1 MARNNSKARP
11 VSRVKAKSVR
21 HSKAGPKEKRVVTL
35 RFRKGIESKPNI
47 NGYSLDIVSGG
58 KREPGNTPNREN
70 GISVEPR
77 ETDEIGSWDEDAFYN
92 GLVDKV
98 NSDLKK
104 LQQTPTKFSLLL
116 EQMARI
122 HASKS
127 ADYSK
132 ATDPYS
138 NFKYAAQ
145 VADVPIYKVYLVLL
159 GIKFARI
166 LQLLETD
173 QIPNN
178 ESINDTFLDSATYAA
193 IMSSHLMEDSVG
205 AKV

>member
-11 VSRVKAKSVR
+11 VSRVKTKSAR

-35 RFRKGIESKPNI
+35 RFRKGIKGKPNI
-47 NGYSLDIVSGG
+47 NGNNLDIVSRG
-58 KREPGNTPNREN
+58 KRKPGNIPNREN
-70 GISVEPR
+70 GISDKPR
-77 ETDEIGSWDEDAFYN
+77 ETYEI
-92 GLVDKV
+92 KPI
-98 NSDLKK
+98 
-104 LQQTPTKFSLLL
+104 PTKFSLLL
-116 EQMARI
+116 EQMAKI

-132 ATDPYS
+132 AADPYS

-159 GIKFARI
+159 GVKFARI
-166 LQLLETD
+166 LQLLESGQT
-173 QIPNN
+173 PNN